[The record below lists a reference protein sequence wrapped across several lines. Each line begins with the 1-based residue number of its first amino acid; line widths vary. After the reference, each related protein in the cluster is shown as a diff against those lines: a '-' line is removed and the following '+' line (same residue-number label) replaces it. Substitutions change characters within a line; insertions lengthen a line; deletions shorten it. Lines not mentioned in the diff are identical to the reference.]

1 MQLVFLPGLD
11 GTGDLFK
18 PILKKIPK
26 DIRTLVIAY
35 PKDKLLSYKELIN
48 YVNTRL
54 PKNEKFIIVAESFS
68 GYIAYKLVE
77 KNHKNLVSIIFVA
90 SFLENPRPAILNFLI
105 KVPFQYMLKIPIPLF
120 VLKSI
125 FFTNDTDKSILL
137 NFQQI
142 LKSISIKTIA
152 YRIKQIALLNK
163 PLSKI
168 NMDVYYI
175 LAKNDKLVPYKVLK
189 LFQKLFNNV
198 QIYSINSGH
207 LVLQSLPLECTDI
220 IIKIFNDRK
229 IEIPSDNSYSKN

>member
-1 MQLVFLPGLD
+1 MKLIFLPGLD
-11 GTGDLFK
+11 GTGELFE
-18 PILKKIPK
+18 PLLNELPK
-26 DIRTLVIAY
+26 HIETMVISY
-35 PKDKLLSYKELIN
+35 PSNRLFTYKELTNLVILS
-48 YVNTRL
+48 L
-54 PKNEKFIIVAESFS
+54 PKDENFMLVAESFS
-68 GYIAYKLVE
+68 GPIAYTIAKTKPKKLI
-77 KNHKNLVSIIFVA
+77 SIIFVA
-90 SFLENPRPAILNFLI
+90 TFLNNPRPAILNFLI

-163 PLSKI
+163 PLNKI

-207 LVLQSLPLECTDI
+207 LVLQSLPLECADI

-229 IEIPSDNSYSKN
+229 IEIPSDNYYSN